1 MNSLV
6 YSGIKSIEDG
16 QVSLRDAIDKLAL
29 DSGFSTSSL
38 HPIYDGVNDIS
49 SYLGS
54 SPKIMWV
61 LKEPYDIISEGKA
74 SGGGWSI
81 FDLYNRESVRP
92 TLQVIA
98 YTVYGYLNSI
108 LWPEMGS
115 IRDNLEILD
124 VLKQIAYINISK
136 MPSKTVSNNDTI
148 GRLYKIWEPV
158 LHKQFLLYNPDVI
171 IFGNTYDH
179 FEQYTVGHTLK
190 PIFQD
195 TETGLKVYS
204 YLNKLLLSA
213 YHPRQRK
220 MTREKYVNALIS
232 VLQSHYPR

>member
-1 MNSLV
+1 MECSETELV
-6 YSGIKSIEDG
+6 RSRQTLLCDE
-16 QVSLRDAIDKLAL
+16 IDKLASKAGL
-29 DSGFSTSSL
+29 SNIHL
-38 HPIYDGVNDIS
+38 KPIYDGVNDIA
-49 SYLGS
+49 SYLES

-98 YTVYGYLNSI
+98 YTIYGYLKSVQ
-108 LWPEMGS
+108 WPEMGS
-115 IRDNLEILD
+115 IHDNLEILD

-148 GRLYKIWEPV
+148 GRLYKYWEPV

-179 FEQYTVGHTLK
+179 FEHYSVGHTLE
-190 PIFQD
+190 PIYQD
-195 TETGLKVYS
+195 DETGLRVYS

-220 MTREKYVNALIS
+220 MTREKYVNTIIS
-232 VLQSHYPR
+232 VLQYNYPR